1 MEFQTAINDVMIIEA
16 DYKDVDRTKM
26 RAWLLK
32 KGLPIEIVTR
42 LDDLWDKTVA
52 VSDKIIEVGKIIF
65 CKILEFIKKYPHA
78 AIGALLGAAVGAL
91 INGVPFLGPLL
102 APLASSIG
110 ALIGIVG
117 GAQLDTGKG
126 DIQSLILIA
135 KDFFKMIIDIFN
147 AIFRKDTCNE

>member
-1 MEFQTAINDVMIIEA
+1 MELQTALHDVIVIEA
-16 DYKDVDRTKM
+16 NYKNVDRTKM

-42 LDDLWDKTVA
+42 LDDLWDNTAA
-52 VSDKIIEVGKIIF
+52 VSDKIIEIGKIIF
-65 CKILEFIKKYPHA
+65 CKIIEFIKKYPHA
-78 AIGALLGAAVGAL
+78 AIGSLVGAAVGAL
-91 INGVPFLGPLL
+91 INGIPLLGSLL

-110 ALIGIVG
+110 VIIGVAG

-126 DIQSLILIA
+126 DIQSLIIVA

-147 AIFRKDTCNE
+147 VILKKDK